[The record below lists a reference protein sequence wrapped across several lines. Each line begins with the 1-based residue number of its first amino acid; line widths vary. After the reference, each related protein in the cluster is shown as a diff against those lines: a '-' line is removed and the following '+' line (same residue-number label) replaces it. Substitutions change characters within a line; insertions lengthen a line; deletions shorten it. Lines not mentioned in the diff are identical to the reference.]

1 MTRTDNQRVEDI
13 LRARD
18 SRRLQEI
25 AASGRAAFDRS
36 WPLQD
41 AAIRELE
48 LLGEAMNK
56 LSDEFKERV
65 SGLPIEVARGLRN
78 VVTHVYWAIDLD
90 VIWDTILNDIG
101 PLIATLENEYTPPP
115 TGSVL
120 EEDFTFPRAD
130 LV

>member
-13 LRARD
+13 LRAA
-18 SRRLQEI
+18 RRLQEI
-25 AASGRAAFDRS
+25 AANGRVAFDRS

-78 VVTHVYWAIDLD
+78 VVAHEYWTIDLD
-90 VIWDTILNDIG
+90 VIWDTIIKDIG
-101 PLIATLENEYTPPP
+101 PLVATLENEYTPPP

-120 EEDFTFPRAD
+120 DEDFTFPRVE
-130 LV
+130 LT